1 MSVNCE
7 QLRREDITKI
17 LEKILY
23 EFPIRQLEFYIPKW
37 LELSALRSRNQK
49 RNSGKD
55 PDRMGNL
62 RYIRDITQKS
72 VEIEAPCVKR
82 TVLEQIDLAT
92 GQVKIRLELEN
103 QYYFQMLSQMT
114 GVEIRE
120 SMT

>member
-1 MSVNCE
+1 MC
-7 QLRREDITKI
+7 
-17 LEKILY
+17 
-23 EFPIRQLEFYIPKW
+23 IR
-37 LELSALRSRNQK
+37 
-49 RNSGKD
+49 
-55 PDRMGNL
+55 DRGNL

-114 GVEIRE
+114 GVEIRGE
-120 SMT
+120 YDLITTLQELSLIHI